1 MFIPKPIDTTE
12 VEIPLGIEQLIE
24 CLSKNTHEV
33 WARQRMNDGWKYGP
47 VRSDEKKE
55 HPCLIPYEKL
65 PEKEKEYDR
74 VVSTEVI
81 KTIIALG
88 FRIEK

>member
-1 MFIPKPIDTTE
+1 MYIPKPIDTSK
-12 VEIPLGIEQLIE
+12 VEIPLEIEKLIE
-24 CLSKNTHEV
+24 CLAMNTHEV
-33 WARQRMNDGWKYGP
+33 WARQRLNDGWKYGP

-65 PEKEKEYDR
+65 PEIEKEYDR
-74 VVSTEVI
+74 IVSTEVI

-88 FRIEK
+88 FKIKK